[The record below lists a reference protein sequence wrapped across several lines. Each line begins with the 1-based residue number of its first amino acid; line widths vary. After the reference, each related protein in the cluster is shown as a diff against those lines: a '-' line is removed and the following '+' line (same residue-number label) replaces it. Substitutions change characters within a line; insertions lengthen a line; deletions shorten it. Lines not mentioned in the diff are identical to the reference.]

1 MRRASHTAFRCAEP
15 KERPPRRHAGIPDG
29 STRTAHRRLR
39 IAGTTFQ
46 STASARRGTNGYS
59 SASHGV
65 SGGLATRRSVARA
78 SQGIP
83 VNGAGGTVEYCKEPV
98 SRSVDQPATETVELP
113 IRNRVVLIQRLSPPL
128 VSQLCR
134 AGCGT
139 DDICKEDGGKN
150 PFRTTWC
157 TRSRDE
163 LCDGIK
169 KKFGITQKKWVI
181 PSWNLHQS
189 RGWDGLRQIAR
200 LGDRQER
207 VVFPV
212 DYQSGSLDGGQNL
225 AHVDGCE
232 HPGDR
237 ECCARAGRDPLEA
250 CPPFFERG
258 VL

>member
-1 MRRASHTAFRCAEP
+1 MARKGFCLNASRNVYAYPRHIITPRLNLTRVEPRPNLQAKGPKNIPQRYRA
-15 KERPPRRHAGIPDG
+15 
-29 STRTAHRRLR
+29 
-39 IAGTTFQ
+39 
-46 STASARRGTNGYS
+46 
-59 SASHGV
+59 
-65 SGGLATRRSVARA
+65 
-78 SQGIP
+78 

-128 VSQLCR
+128 VAQLCR

-139 DDICKEDGGKN
+139 GDICKEDGGKN
-150 PFRTTWC
+150 PFRRTGC
-157 TRSRDE
+157 SRSGDE

-169 KKFGITQKKWVI
+169 KRFGIAQEKWVI
-181 PSWNLHQS
+181 PSWNFDQS
-189 RGWDGLRQIAR
+189 RGWNGLRQIAR
-200 LGDRQER
+200 LGKGQKR

-212 DYQSGSLDGGQNL
+212 DYQGGSLDGGQNL
-225 AHVDGCE
+225 AHIHGGE

-237 ECCARAGRDPLEA
+237 ECCARAGLDPLEA